1 MYQLPQKE
9 DGNMHEWVE
18 NTIEIVQAIPF
29 CQYRQESILENS
41 NPLWNFETHTYQPV
55 LAREQDLVL
64 VK

>member
-1 MYQLPQKE
+1 
-9 DGNMHEWVE
+9 MHEWVE
-18 NTIEIVQAIPF
+18 NTIGIVQAILF

-41 NPLWNFETHTYQPV
+41 YVFWNFETRTYQPV